1 MEKIF
6 EGTEIKNTAFEFESL
21 GSEAVGYCQGMCWY
35 HSCGMIVPLYELAYW
50 DRKKESPS

>member
-6 EGTEIKNTAFEFESL
+6 ERTEFKEPEFEFESP

-35 HSCGMIVPLYELAYW
+35 HSCGMIVPLYEIEYW
-50 DRKKESPS
+50 NRKGNHPG